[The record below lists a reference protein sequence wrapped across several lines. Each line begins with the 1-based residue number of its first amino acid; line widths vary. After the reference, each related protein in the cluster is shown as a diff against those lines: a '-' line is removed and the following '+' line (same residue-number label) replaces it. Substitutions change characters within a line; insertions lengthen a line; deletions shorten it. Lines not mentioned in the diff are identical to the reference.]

1 VDKRKH
7 KRAPTFGPPP
17 QPQDEK
23 WGLDAGEVRH
33 HARRLRADREEPR
46 SARGFYIGLA
56 VLVAAGVALY
66 LNFDTLRELTR
77 NDPFLARLFPAS
89 ASPNGTSSSSGD
101 EIGTE
106 VIQGGD
112 VAGVPLPSSI
122 GEAPTEAPAPAPA
135 PATESTAPPAE
146 PQPQPTEPAPQAVAE
161 ASPAPPTPPPEPEPE
176 LPVTPETFHFGLTT
190 VTVSEA
196 DASAAV
202 LVLREGGRRGVSSF
216 VWWTTDGTATAGSDY
231 ASLGEIEVRFAAGEQ
246 NRAIHVPIIGDRSV
260 EGPET
265 FFVHV
270 AKARGEPAER
280 LEVVINDDDQR

>member
-1 VDKRKH
+1 VDKRRT

-17 QPQDEK
+17 QPPAEK

-33 HARRLRADREEPR
+33 HARRLRAHREKPG
-46 SARGFYIGLA
+46 SALGFYIGLA
-56 VLVAAGVALY
+56 ALFAAGVALY
-66 LNFDTLRELTR
+66 LNFDSVRELAR
-77 NDPFLARLFPAS
+77 SQPALARLFPENVN
-89 ASPNGTSSSSGD
+89 PNGTSRSSNG

-112 VAGVPLPSSI
+112 VAGVALPSAI
-122 GEAPTEAPAPAPA
+122 GGAPADAPAPVPAPAPQA
-135 PATESTAPPAE
+135 EPTSPPAE
-146 PQPQPTEPAPQAVAE
+146 AQPTQPAPSAVAE
-161 ASPAPPTPPPEPEPE
+161 ASPAPPPAPPPPPEPE

-190 VTVSEA
+190 VSVSEA

-231 ASLGEIEVRFAAGEQ
+231 ASLGEIEVRFATGEQ
-246 NRAIHVPIIGDRSV
+246 NRAIHVPIIGDRSA

-280 LEVVINDDDQR
+280 LEVVINDDD